1 MKRLPVEEQKIV
13 EVHLIKPVGIAGVHM
28 PAGAVVKVPEHDA
41 RQLVGWGKAAYSAP
55 DSEAASQ
62 AAEQKR
68 QAALHSGPVEV
79 KILRP
84 CGINGAHVAPGEIAH
99 IPEADVPY
107 LVGHGIV
114 ERLSPPPEEAEFNA
128 QLEEKVGSI
137 VTKLL
142 GEGKEKPPAVAEQL
156 QRRAV

>member
-1 MKRLPVEEQKIV
+1 
-13 EVHLIKPVGIAGVHM
+13 M
-28 PAGAVVKVPEHDA
+28 PPGAVVKVPDDEA
-41 RQLVGWGKAAYSAP
+41 RQLVGWGKAAYYAP

-68 QAALHSGPVEV
+68 QEALHSGPVEV
-79 KILRP
+79 KILRQ

-99 IPEADVPY
+99 VPEADVTY

-114 ERLSPPPEEAEFNA
+114 ERLSPPPEEAEFDA
-128 QLEEKVGSI
+128 ELEEKVGSI

-142 GEGKEKPPAVAEQL
+142 ERSEEKV
-156 QRRAV
+156 RAN

>member
-1 MKRLPVEEQKIV
+1 MKRFPVEEQKIV

-62 AAEQKR
+62 VAEKKR
-68 QAALHSGPVEV
+68 QALLHNGPVEV

-84 CGINGAHVAPGEIAH
+84 CAINGAHVGSGEIAH

-114 ERLSPPPEEAEFNA
+114 ERLSPLPEEAEFDA
-128 QLEEKVGSI
+128 KLEEKVGSI
-137 VTKLL
+137 VTNLL
-142 GEGKEKPPAVAEQL
+142 GRSKEKIRVS
-156 QRRAV
+156 